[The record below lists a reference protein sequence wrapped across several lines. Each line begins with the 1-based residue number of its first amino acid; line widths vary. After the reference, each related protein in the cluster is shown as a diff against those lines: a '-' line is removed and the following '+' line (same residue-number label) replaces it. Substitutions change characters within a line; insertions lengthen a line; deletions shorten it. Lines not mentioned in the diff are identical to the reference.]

1 MRSTAGEPVSPFSA
15 SDLHP
20 DLAGS
25 RVRVAGRIGSVSGAT
40 CEVVDA
46 LGQVQ
51 VTWREAAPLAL
62 APGDLVIVEGHY
74 AERAL
79 ADAELIERSPCPEP
93 RGDGDFARLA
103 WRGVGAKLQARAR
116 ALGAVRSYFGA
127 EGFLEVETPVR
138 VPAPGVDLHLDAIP
152 AAGGYLITS
161 PELHMKRLLVA
172 GLPRVFQ
179 MARASRRDEL
189 GVWHE
194 PEFSMLEW
202 YRAFAGLEAVIADT
216 ERLLRRVAL
225 AVSGTEQLVGATGQ
239 VYPLELP
246 FPRVTVREAFREH
259 AGIADAVD
267 LAHSDE
273 GRYFELLVN
282 LVEPALA
289 RESRPLILWKYP
301 ANQAALARL
310 SHEDPSLAERF
321 ELYVGGVELCNG
333 FDELTDATEQRARF
347 EQDSA
352 RRASE
357 GRPTY
362 PIDEPFLS
370 ALTAGMPRAGGNA
383 LGFDR
388 LLMLA
393 TGARDIA
400 EVIAFPTR
408 TA

>member
-1 MRSTAGEPVSPFSA
+1 VRLLSP
-15 SDLHP
+15 SDLVP
-20 DLAGS
+20 DLGGGN
-25 RVRVAGRIGSVSGAT
+25 VRVAGRVSSVMGAS
-40 CEVVDA
+40 CSLADA
-46 LGQVQ
+46 LTQVQ
-51 VTWREAAPLAL
+51 VNLREVADIG
-62 APGDLVIVEGHY
+62 PGDLVIVEGRY
-74 AERAL
+74 EGQAL
-79 ADAELIERSPCPEP
+79 NGAVLVERSAYPEP
-93 RGDGDFARLA
+93 RGDGDFARFA

-116 ALGAVRSYFGA
+116 AVTAARTFFA
-127 EGFLEVETPVR
+127 EEGFLEIETPVR

-152 AAGGYLITS
+152 ASGGYLITS

-202 YRAFAGLEAVIADT
+202 YRAFTGLEAVIADT
-216 ERLLRRVAL
+216 EQILRRVAL
-225 AVSGTEQLVGATGQ
+225 AVSGTAQLFGANGQ
-239 VYPLELP
+239 AYALDLP

-273 GRYFELLVN
+273 SRYFELLVN
-282 LVEPALA
+282 QVEPSLA
-289 RESRPLILWKYP
+289 RESRPVILWKYP

-310 SHEDPSLAERF
+310 SPEDPSVAERF

-347 EQDSA
+347 EQDCA
-352 RRASE
+352 RRADE
-357 GRPTY
+357 GRPVY
-362 PIDEPFLS
+362 PIDEQFLS
-370 ALTAGMPRAGGNA
+370 ALSAGMPRAGGNA

-388 LLMLA
+388 LVMLA
-393 TGARDIA
+393 TGARTLA

-408 TA
+408 TD

>member
-1 MRSTAGEPVSPFSA
+1 VGPLSP
-15 SDLHP
+15 SDLRSE
-20 DLAGS
+20 LVGG
-25 RVRVAGRIGSVSGAT
+25 RVRVAGRVGSIEAAS
-40 CEVVDA
+40 CVVLDA
-46 LGQVQ
+46 LAQVR
-51 VTWREAAPLAL
+51 VTLREAAQL
-62 APGDLVIVEGHY
+62 APGDLVIVEGRY
-74 AERAL
+74 AEQAL
-79 ADAELIERSPCPEP
+79 GDAELIEHRACPEP

-103 WRGVGAKLQARAR
+103 WHGVGTRLAARAR
-116 ALGAVRSYFGA
+116 AIAAVRAYFAA
-127 EGFLEVETPVR
+127 EAFLEVETPVR

-152 AAGGYLITS
+152 AAGGHLITS
-161 PELHMKRLLVA
+161 PELHMKRLLVG

-179 MARASRRDEL
+179 MARASRLDEL
-189 GVWHE
+189 GIWHE

-216 ERLLRRVAL
+216 EQLMHRVAF
-225 AVSGTEQLVGATGQ
+225 AVSGSARLFAASGQ
-239 VYPLELP
+239 AYELDLP

-289 RESRPLILWKYP
+289 REARPLILWKYP

-310 SHEDPSLAERF
+310 SADDPSVAERF

-333 FDELTDATEQRARF
+333 FDELTDASEQRARF

-352 RRASE
+352 RRAAE
-357 GRPTY
+357 GRPVY
-362 PIDEPFLS
+362 PIDEAFLS

-400 EVIAFPTR
+400 DVIAFPTR
-408 TA
+408 TR